1 MYVWLCQK
9 YVFVFG
15 DDCLQLLQYRSLKQL
30 SVFVAFNGEFEEINE
45 KISVDA
51 YKIGCALL

>member
-1 MYVWLCQK
+1 M
-9 YVFVFG
+9 FVFG